1 MCIDYPRQAEPVEEL
16 PVWVSSTID
25 QPTLYCSYLWEHED
39 IDTIRRHARACKY
52 CRRRLLESYKAGGD
66 V

>member
-1 MCIDYPRQAEPVEEL
+1 MCIDYPRMAEPVE
-16 PVWVSSTID
+16 VWASSQID

-39 IDTIRRHARACKY
+39 IITIRRHARACK
-52 CRRRLLESYKAGGD
+52 CCRRLLLEASEATGGS